1 MNLSESQKTDQSRCP
16 WRSWHQVALSWNLP
30 QHKFIESILAMIPG
44 YRYHDPSSNAWGIC
58 TPNTLAPVGAFWTP
72 SLPLQ
77 LSGCSWPDL
86 FTVHNPIEIYQ
97 GCSCTSSLV
106 RSHMVNK
113 CLAVLDPITNTLPR
127 LDQTGCSHY
136 ATVSNCFPSLIILS
150 ASWKNINKVHLFVG
164 SVLVSWAHCFP
175 SRMIVL
181 KGTVHVHTISISN
194 RSGVDAIVLS
204 TGRGPSLT
212 S

>member
-1 MNLSESQKTDQSRCP
+1 
-16 WRSWHQVALSWNLP
+16 
-30 QHKFIESILAMIPG
+30 
-44 YRYHDPSSNAWGIC
+44 
-58 TPNTLAPVGAFWTP
+58 
-72 SLPLQ
+72 
-77 LSGCSWPDL
+77 
-86 FTVHNPIEIYQ
+86 
-97 GCSCTSSLV
+97 
-106 RSHMVNK
+106 MVNK

-150 ASWKNINKVHLFVG
+150 ASWENINKVHLFVG

-194 RSGVDAIVLS
+194 KSGVDAVVLS